1 MKNGNPEEQ
10 SSRRGIRRLA
20 YATALGLG
28 SILALPGAAGADIRP
43 PAVPG
48 NLKVDDGHV
57 PFLLL
62 HAFGTQNYV
71 CVTRGTGVAFVLFTP
86 QATLF
91 NEDREEV
98 IHHFFSPNR
107 DPLDLDNIRVA
118 WQHSHDSSTFWGSV
132 KDFSVDAEFVKP
144 GAIPWLLVERR
155 GTAAGPA
162 GGDKLTKTTFV
173 HRVNTKGG
181 AAPAESCTSFADIG
195 RTAFVPYEA
204 DYVFYR
210 GPTASHEKTRE

>member
-1 MKNGNPEEQ
+1 MTTGNTETQ
-10 SSRRGIRRLA
+10 SSSHGIRRLA
-20 YATALGLG
+20 CATALGLA
-28 SILALPGAAGADIRP
+28 SIVALPGAARADLTP

-57 PFLLL
+57 PFLIL

-71 CVTRGTGVAFVLFTP
+71 CVTRGAGVGFVLFTP

-91 NEDREEV
+91 DENLEEV
-98 IHHFFSPNR
+98 VHHFFSPNR
-107 DPLDLDNIRVA
+107 DAKDLNSIRVA

-132 KDFSVDAEFVKP
+132 KDFSFDAEFVTP
-144 GAIPWLLVERR
+144 GAIPWLLVERK

-173 HRVNTKGG
+173 QRVNTAGG
-181 AAPAESCTSFADIG
+181 AAPAEGCSAFADIG
-195 RTAFVPYEA
+195 RTQFVPYQA

-210 GPTASHEKTRE
+210 APTLTGPATRE